1 MEQHRPLSPGSV
13 RAVKTPPSAARLGG
27 VFRSWNVYPLKI
39 MSQRTVFFGTPEF
52 AVPALRAL
60 AASEFRPVLVVSQPS
75 RPARR
80 GQRLTEPPV
89 VLAARELGLPCEQV
103 EKVRDPAFLARLAGA
118 APDIAVVVAFGQLF
132 PRALLDLPRLGCVNL
147 HASLLPRWRGAA
159 PIQAAIAAGDAL
171 TGVTT
176 MRMEEG
182 LDSGPMLLAAELA
195 IGPRETAGE
204 LSRRLAEL
212 GAPLL
217 VETLRALDGGT
228 LAARP
233 QDELRATMA
242 PKIRKDKARTRW
254 ELEAEALVGLVRA
267 FQPWPGAELPFGE
280 EWVKVLQACPAA
292 EHYGTAPG
300 IVVAIER
307 ERVLVSTGGDS
318 VLAVERAQRAGRGPV
333 SGGDLA
339 RGMHLGVGD
348 RLV

>member
-1 MEQHRPLSPGSV
+1 
-13 RAVKTPPSAARLGG
+13 
-27 VFRSWNVYPLKI
+27 
-39 MSQRTVFFGTPEF
+39 MSERTVFFGTPEF

-75 RPARR
+75 RPAKR
-80 GQRLTEPPV
+80 GQRLTDPPV
-89 VLAARELGLPCEQV
+89 IEAARELGIPCEQV
-103 EKVRDPAFLARLAGA
+103 EKVRDPAFLARLTDLR
-118 APDIAVVVAFGQLF
+118 PDFAVVVAFGQLF

-159 PIQAAIAAGDAL
+159 PIQAAIAAADRV

-182 LDSGPMLLAAELA
+182 LDSGPMLLSAEVG
-195 IGPRETAGE
+195 IGERETAGE
-204 LSRRLAEL
+204 LSQRLAEL
-212 GAPLL
+212 GGPLV
-217 VETLRALDGGT
+217 VETLRGIAAGT
-228 LAARP
+228 LAAKQQP
-233 QDELRATMA
+233 ESGVTVAA
-242 PKIRKDKARTRW
+242 KIRKEKARTRW
-254 ELEAEALVGLVRA
+254 DLEAEALVGLVRA

-280 EWVKVLQACPAA
+280 EWVKVLQASSAA

-300 IVVAIER
+300 IVVAIEK

-339 RGMHLGVGD
+339 RGLHLGLGD
-348 RLV
+348 RLI